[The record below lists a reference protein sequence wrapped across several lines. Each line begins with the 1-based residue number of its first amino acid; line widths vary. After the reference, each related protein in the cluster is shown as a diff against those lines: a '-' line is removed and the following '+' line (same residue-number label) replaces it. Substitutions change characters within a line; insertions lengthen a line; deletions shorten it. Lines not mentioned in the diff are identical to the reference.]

1 MLGVKAGVIVEQ
13 VQTNGEAG
21 QDYAKECFKATA
33 FKEYLVT
40 LKCKMEMVKEE
51 NRMKVTVIKLRPLEG
66 EQQARECRALL
77 TAIAA
82 YMAAPPA

>member
-1 MLGVKAGVIVEQ
+1 MLGQKAGQIVAMAQ
-13 VQTNGEAG
+13 SSDSAG
-21 QDYAKECFKATA
+21 LDAAKEIFKNAA
-33 FKEYLVT
+33 FKEFLVT

-51 NRMKVTVIKLRPLEG
+51 NRMKVTVVKLRALEG

-82 YMAAPPA
+82 YMAAPA

>member
-1 MLGVKAGVIVEQ
+1 MLGVKAGEIVQMAQSNE
-13 VQTNGEAG
+13 GAG
-21 QDYAKECFKATA
+21 LDNAKEIFKNAA

-51 NRMKVTVIKLRPLEG
+51 NRMKVTVIKLRALEG

-82 YMAAPPA
+82 YMAPPV